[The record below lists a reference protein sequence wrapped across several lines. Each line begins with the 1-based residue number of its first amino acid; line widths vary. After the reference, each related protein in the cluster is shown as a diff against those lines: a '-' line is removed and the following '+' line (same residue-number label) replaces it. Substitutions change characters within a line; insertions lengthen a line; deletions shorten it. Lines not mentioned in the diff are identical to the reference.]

1 MKKAVFCLILAFVL
15 LSFSACGSTAPAPS
29 AAPAAAPDPTAA
41 PPAPKA
47 SSVLPG
53 SELQQT
59 PTDDPSSEAPAL
71 DEAAYE
77 TARSLIGEEVT
88 ALYDA
93 IGEPADASYAPSCL
107 KPGQGED
114 GALYYDGFTVATYRE
129 GETEIVWDVN
139 LNEG

>member
-1 MKKAVFCLILAFVL
+1 MKKALVFLLAVL
-15 LSFSACGSTAPAPS
+15 LLLSLSACGSTAPAPS
-29 AAPAAAPDPTAA
+29 PEPPVTSEPAPAAPAPSL
-41 PPAPKA
+41 

-59 PTDDPSSEAPAL
+59 SSASAAEGSAL

-77 TARSLIGEEVT
+77 AARALIGEDVS

-93 IGEPADASYAPSCL
+93 IGEPSGSDYAPSCL

-114 GALYYDGFTVATYRE
+114 GALYYEGFTVATYRE

-139 LNEG
+139 LNAG